1 MDGDAIRQWLAA
13 LDSMSYYELFR
24 IEKDASPDAL
34 RNAFHAFAESF
45 HPDSHHWRHPTELA
59 AIGYIFKRG
68 TEAYRVLT
76 DPQLRFR
83 YDEALA
89 NGILRPE
96 SIVIDPDGPRSQSMS
111 PLGAAGA
118 VTGAL
123 GNRLIDKVR
132 TPGARPFVL
141 RVEELAKKGD
151 PQQAKLQLVMAM
163 HMDARNP
170 ALEAYAK
177 ELDEAIKAK
186 AGEAKKSWKK

>member
-1 MDGDAIRQWLAA
+1 MDGDAIRQWLSA
-13 LDSMSYYELFR
+13 LDSISYYELFR
-24 IEKDASPDAL
+24 VPREASPDAL
-34 RNAFHAFAESF
+34 RDAFHSFAESF
-45 HPDSHHWRHPTELA
+45 HPDGHQWRHPTEQA

-76 DPQLRFR
+76 DPQLRVR

-96 SIVIDPDGPRSQSMS
+96 SLIVDADGPRSIGR
-111 PLGAAGA
+111 PGA
-118 VTGAL
+118 

-132 TPGARPFVL
+132 TPGARPFIL

-163 HMDARNP
+163 HMDPKNP
-170 ALEAYAK
+170 ALEAYGK
-177 ELDEAIKAK
+177 ELDEAIKVK
-186 AGEAKKSWKK
+186 ARTRDEEAKKAWKK